1 MSTLSL
7 SSIKENYGITDDL
20 PIKYGKKEHELILHI
35 PLRKSYRRNEGIIN
49 QARNLNYQRNNNGW
63 KREDFFSDFMKVRD
77 KVLKEVKAHYGK
89 E

>member
-7 SSIKENYGITDDL
+7 SSIKKNYGISDDL
-20 PIKYGKKEHELILHI
+20 PIKYEKKEHELILHI
-35 PLRKSYRRNEGIIN
+35 PLRKSYHRNDEIIN
-49 QARNLNYQRNNNGW
+49 QARNLNDQRNNNGW